1 MKKLV
6 SLILILAFAAAF
18 IPAATASAFHNFVE
32 TDRVDPTCT
41 EDGYA
46 DYVCNGGFVVEDPL
60 MIMGESVLTADDLYA
75 YSEKQIPN
83 MRLTCTVEEL
93 INYYLT
99 IGAKYGVRGDL
110 AYLQAIKETGWFK
123 FNQPQSYLAPDGEGG
138 WVRVY
143 EPRPEGLYAVPTDNN
158 FCGLGITGKLGDE
171 ASLCRFETAQLGV
184 TAHIQHIFAYATTLP
199 LPEGEVVVDPRFT
212 YMERGSKPSWIELG
226 TNSWTSDPA
235 YGQSIINAYT
245 KALTLTQHA
254 EDCGETKHEVL
265 PATGHTWGEWTVSV
279 PATETASGEKERV
292 CSVCGERETR
302 EIPPTTEHFWGDW
315 HVVVP
320 ATHTTAGSETRVC
333 SDCMARETREVAPVP
348 EQWGD
353 VDRDGGISVADALIA
368 LRGAAKL
375 ASLSGAEYILSD
387 VDRDNEITVSDA
399 LIVLRGAA
407 KLEAVPQR
415 DYPTGRV
422 ATLKQTRNETFI
434 PTPTDTDTSY
444 PQSFWLPQGTRDYIT
459 GESVCSSDDT
469 LKYYTLRSGHRVYQH
484 DSEVSTGVGILD
496 NELLAAELK
505 SEGRFTYF
513 TVAATQK
520 TPFTFKV
527 NGLYLGDAEDT
538 TGVCKNFKSVS
549 VTFTDAAGAP
559 AVFPEGNPLFS
570 AVSISED
577 AAAGTVT
584 YTFTLR
590 RTGMFGGFNSYY
602 EDNGNLVIR
611 FHNIIDASNGRLDG
625 AVICL
630 DCGHGGYDTGAQ
642 GNGLTESYENVKVAL
657 ALREKLEALGA
668 TVYITRVEQSTYI
681 DGTPINKNTLR
692 DHRIELISSFDPDLL
707 ISVHHNYY
715 ENTSA
720 NGTEALYFYGFNQ
733 ALAQKVSDY
742 MATVSGMKNRNG
754 KYKNVFVYRNHD
766 FMSILLECGFLS
778 NSGDAAWLSAEGNT
792 DKLADAVA
800 SALVE
805 YFG

>member
-6 SLILILAFAAAF
+6 SFILIFAFAAAF

-32 TDRVDPTCT
+32 TGRVEPTCT

-46 DYVCNGGFVVEDPL
+46 DYVCAGGFVVEDPL
-60 MIMGESVLTADDLYA
+60 MIMGDIVLTADDLYA

-83 MRLTCTVEEL
+83 MRLTCTIEEL

-123 FNQPQSYLAPDGEGG
+123 FNRPQSYLAPDGEGG

-171 ASLCRFETAQLGV
+171 ASVCRFETAQLGV
-184 TAHIQHIFAYATTLP
+184 TAHIQHIFAYATTSE

-212 YMERGSKPSWIELG
+212 YMERGSKPSWKELG
-226 TNSWTSDPA
+226 TNSWTSDPD
-235 YGQSIINAYT
+235 YGGSIITAYT

-254 EDCGETKHEVL
+254 EDCGETKHEIL
-265 PATGHTWGEWTVSV
+265 PATGHDWGEWTVAV
-279 PATETASGEKERV
+279 PATETASGLRERV
-292 CSVCGERETR
+292 CASCGERETR
-302 EIPPTTEHFWGDW
+302 EIPPTSEHFWSDW
-315 HVVVP
+315 RVVTP

-333 SDCMARETREVAPVP
+333 SDCLARETREVAPIS

-353 VDRDGGISVADALIA
+353 VDCDGDFSVADALLALRAAARLAPLSGAGFILA
-368 LRGAAKL
+368 DVDRDNAVTVSDALLILRGAAKL
-375 ASLSGAEYILSD
+375 DS
-387 VDRDNEITVSDA
+387 
-399 LIVLRGAA
+399 
-407 KLEAVPQR
+407 VPQR
-415 DYPTGRV
+415 DYPTGTAV
-422 ATLKQTRNETFI
+422 TLKQTRNETFI
-434 PTPTDTDTSY
+434 PTPADSDTSY
-444 PQSFWLPQGTRDYIT
+444 PQYFWLPGGTTDYVVS
-459 GESVCSSDDT
+459 ESTCSTDDT

-484 DSEVSTGVGILD
+484 DSEVKGGVSILT
-496 NELLAAELK
+496 NELLCADVRC
-505 SEGRFTYF
+505 EGRFTYF

-520 TPFTFKV
+520 TPFTFKM
-527 NGLYLGDAEDT
+527 NGLFLGNAEDT
-538 TGVCKNFKSVS
+538 TGVCKNFTSVS

-559 AVFPEGNPLFS
+559 EVSVAGNPLFS
-570 AVSISED
+570 AVSVQESD
-577 AAAGTVT
+577 GSVT
-584 YTFTLR
+584 YTFTLKR
-590 RTGMFGGFNSYY
+590 AGMFGGFNSYF

-611 FHNIIDASNGRLDG
+611 FHNVIDASNGRLDG

-657 ALREKLEALGA
+657 SLREKLEALGA

-715 ENTSA
+715 ESASA

-742 MATVSGMKNRNG
+742 MAAVSGMKNRNG

-792 DKLADAVA
+792 DKLTGAIA